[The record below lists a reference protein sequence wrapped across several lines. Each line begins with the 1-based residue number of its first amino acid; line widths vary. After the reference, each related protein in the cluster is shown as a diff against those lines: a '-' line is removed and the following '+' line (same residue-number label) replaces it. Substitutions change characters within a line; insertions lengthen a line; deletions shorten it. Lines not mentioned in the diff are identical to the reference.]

1 MRHAIVS
8 GFATLF
14 SVLAVGLAHACDGP
28 PVCTVVDP
36 TGTPLNVREGPNG
49 RILSTL
55 NKGAK
60 VEIVAHRDHDGSR
73 WALVGKYAEAWG
85 WVFGA
90 YLDCT
95 GEDGIGRVCVVA
107 DPTGTPLNIREQPNG
122 AILGT
127 WANGV
132 RVRPYEERLHNGK
145 TWYAVERLAED
156 NAVGWV
162 YDPYLK
168 CEEDEAH

>member
-1 MRHAIVS
+1 MRYMICF
-8 GFATLF
+8 GLTLLFAM
-14 SVLAVGLAHACDGP
+14 LAVGAARACGGP

-60 VEIVAHRDHDGSR
+60 VEIVAHRDHDGTR

-95 GEDGIGRVCVVA
+95 GEDGIGLGPVRHVCPIQHRHTLTPVRGRPRRARAEVA
-107 DPTGTPLNIREQPNG
+107 
-122 AILGT
+122 
-127 WANGV
+127 V
-132 RVRPYEERLHNGK
+132 
-145 TWYAVERLAED
+145 
-156 NAVGWV
+156 
-162 YDPYLK
+162 
-168 CEEDEAH
+168 